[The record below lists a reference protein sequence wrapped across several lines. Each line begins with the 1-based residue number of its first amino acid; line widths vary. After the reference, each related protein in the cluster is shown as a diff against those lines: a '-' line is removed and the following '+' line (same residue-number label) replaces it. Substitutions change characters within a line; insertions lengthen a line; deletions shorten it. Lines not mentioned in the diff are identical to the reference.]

1 MKHLFQLAA
10 FLMLTFAGTLHAQQ
24 TWDLQKCINYA
35 LENNIQIQQ
44 QTINTDYYG
53 NELQQA
59 KNNRLPSLS
68 GGLSNSFNFGR
79 SLQYDNTYADYN
91 SNQTS
96 GNLSANMTL
105 WNGFILQN
113 SINKADLD
121 LKAALADLQKAKD
134 DIMLYIAAAYLEIL
148 FTQELVQ
155 VAEDQMAVTKM
166 QIDRTGK
173 LVDAGSLAKG
183 SLLEIE
189 AQLASEEL
197 NLVNQENALQLAY
210 LNLYQLL
217 ELPATEQFKI
227 TEPIL
232 PVVKAN
238 GTLLNSMD
246 IFRTAV
252 GFRPEV
258 KSAEYRLG
266 SYKEQVA
273 IAKGSLYPS
282 LTIGADYYNTYNNKY
297 FYSPTEENP
306 NPGVISFGDQLKNN
320 DRYGVGVNLSIPIFR
335 KGQVRTQVK
344 NAELQVLNQELELQ
358 STKNVLRKDIE
369 QAYTNAVAALKKYI
383 ASNKAVE
390 SMQEA
395 FRYTEEKFNV
405 GMVNTVEY
413 NQSKNNLARAKS
425 ELAQAKYDYI
435 FRTKI
440 LDFYN
445 GETIEL

>member
-10 FLMLTFAGTLHAQQ
+10 LLMLAFSGTLQAQQ

-35 LENNIQIQQ
+35 LENNIQIRQ
-44 QTINTDYYG
+44 QTINTDHYG

-59 KNNRLPSLS
+59 KNNRLPSLN

-79 SLQYDNTYADYN
+79 SLQYDNTYADFN
-91 SNQTS
+91 SNQTGGS
-96 GNLSANMTL
+96 LSANMTL
-105 WNGFILQN
+105 WNGFILQK
-113 SINKADLD
+113 SIKKADLD

-148 FTQELVQ
+148 FAQELVQ
-155 VAEDQMAVTKM
+155 VAEDQMTITKM

-189 AQLASEEL
+189 AQLAGEEL
-197 NLVNQENALQLAY
+197 NLVNQQNALQLAY

-227 TEPIL
+227 EDPIL

-238 GTLLNSMD
+238 GSLLNSMD
-246 IFRTAV
+246 VYRTAV

-266 SYKEQVA
+266 SSKEQVA
-273 IAKGSLYPS
+273 IAKGSFYPS
-282 LTIGADYYNTYNNKY
+282 LTIGADYYNSYNNKY
-297 FYSPTEENP
+297 EANGKTIAFS
-306 NPGVISFGDQLKNN
+306 DQLKLNE
-320 DRYGVGVNLSIPIFR
+320 RYGIGVNMNIPIFS

-344 NAELQVLNQELELQ
+344 NAELQVINQELELQ
-358 STKNVLRKDIE
+358 SAKNVLRKDIE
-369 QAYTNAVAALKKYI
+369 QAYTNAVAALKKYM

-413 NQSKNNLARAKS
+413 NQSKNNLAKAKS
-425 ELAQAKYDYI
+425 DLAQAKYDYI

-445 GETIEL
+445 GEMIEL